1 MSRLNSRAEMEAFVR
16 SAELGGFSA
25 AARELGQT
33 PSALSKFV
41 KRLEQRLGVRLLHRT
56 TRSLSLTPEGAQ
68 LLPRLRG
75 ILDDMEAAEGEIAG
89 SDEPRG
95 RLQMISGVGFGMRQ
109 LLPLLPEFRERHPQV
124 QVDLRIEDRVA
135 DLVKEG
141 LDLTVSILPLHDAG
155 LALRKLCDVRR
166 VICAAP
172 AYLAKHGAPRVPEDL
187 RRHNCIT
194 MQGIAPAAEWPFNG
208 GRDVIHVRGDVTVNN
223 IEAVLRLAIA
233 GEGIVRL
240 NEMVA
245 GDALRDGLLVPVLR
259 GAYDGERTALT
270 AAFPEGRDKVP
281 RVRAMLDFLEE
292 KFRRPPWRAKT
303 GASAAKR

>member
-1 MSRLNSRAEMEAFVR
+1 MSRINSRAEMEAFVR

-41 KRLEQRLGVRLLHRT
+41 KRLELRLGVRLLHRS
-56 TRSLSLTPEGAQ
+56 TRHLSPTPEGAQ
-68 LLPRLRG
+68 LLRRLRG
-75 ILDDMEAAEGEIAG
+75 ILDEMEAAEGEIAG

-95 RLQMISGVGFGMRQ
+95 RLQMMCGVGFGMRQ
-109 LLPLLPEFRERHPQV
+109 LLPLLPVFRARYPKV
-124 QVDLRIEDRVA
+124 QVDLRIEDRVV

-141 LDLTVSILPLHDAG
+141 LDLAVSILPLHDAG
-155 LALRKLCDVRR
+155 LAVRKLCDVRR

-172 AYLAKHGAPRVPEDL
+172 AYLARHGTPRAPEDL
-187 RRHNCIT
+187 RAHNCIT
-194 MQGIAPAAEWPFNG
+194 MQGIAPAADWPFNG
-208 GRDVIHVRGDVTVNN
+208 GRDRIHVRGDITVNN
-223 IEAVLRLAIA
+223 IEAVLRLAID

-240 NEMVA
+240 NEMVC
-245 GDALRDGLLVPVLR
+245 GEALREGLLVPVLR
-259 GAYDGERTALT
+259 TAYDGERTALT

-292 KFRRPPWRAKT
+292 KFRRPPWRPES
-303 GASAAKR
+303 GAAVARR